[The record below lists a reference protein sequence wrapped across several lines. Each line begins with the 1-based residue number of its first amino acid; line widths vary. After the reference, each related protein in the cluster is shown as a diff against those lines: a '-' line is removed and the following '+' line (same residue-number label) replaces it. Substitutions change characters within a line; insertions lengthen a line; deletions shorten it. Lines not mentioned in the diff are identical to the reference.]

1 MKRVIF
7 SIFLCA
13 FLMTAAAAVPD
24 IQAVKGKVKD
34 GYDFW
39 LYTPRGADSDSL
51 GKPLVI
57 FLHGASL
64 CGRNL
69 DKVRRYGTL
78 DAIAMG
84 RHLDAYVIAPQNP
97 GGAWNPRR
105 IMNIVDYVE
114 QGRNIDTTR
123 IYALGM
129 SLGGF
134 GTLDLAATYPDRI
147 AAAIAMCGGA
157 SVSNLS
163 GLAQVPLWIIHGTG
177 DRAVAVSQSDRVV
190 KAVNAGRES
199 SDTVRIIYDRIQGM
213 NHSRPARLLYR
224 QDIYDWLMNHSLN
237 DSLRAAKPTFPL
249 SDHVFRSAYEGLRF
263 PARHSH
269 RHHSRRR

>member
-1 MKRVIF
+1 MMKRFIF
-7 SIFLCA
+7 SALLFAILFTC
-13 FLMTAAAAVPD
+13 AAAEPD
-24 IQAVKGKVKD
+24 IRAVKGKVKD

-39 LYTPRGADSDSL
+39 LYTPRGADSDPL

-69 DKVRRYGTL
+69 DKVRRYGTI
-78 DAIAMG
+78 DAITMG

-97 GGAWNPRR
+97 GGAWRPRR
-105 IMNIVDYVE
+105 IMNIVDYV
-114 QGRNIDTTR
+114 GKGCNIDTTR

-134 GTLDLAATYPDRI
+134 GTLDLAATYPGRI

-163 GLAQVPLWIIHGTG
+163 GLAQVPLCIIHGTG

-199 SDTVRIIYDRIQGM
+199 SDTVRITYDRIPGM
-213 NHSRPARLLYR
+213 NHSRP
-224 QDIYDWLMNHSLN
+224 
-237 DSLRAAKPTFPL
+237 RACCTGRI
-249 SDHVFRSAYEGLRF
+249 STTGS
-263 PARHSH
+263 
-269 RHHSRRR
+269 